1 MNDGNNS
8 DIYAQAVEG
17 AGPHSKPQQVR
28 PEMQKLK
35 HNEKIADHSHQDA
48 DLKNDCW
55 YYNCRRKRF
64 RLIAAWCIHAA
75 AEGSKDGDEAYD
87 EMIDVEYVILKFFE
101 LSTKVK
107 VPQSTEVYDYP

>member
-48 DLKNDCW
+48 DLKNDC
-55 YYNCRRKRF
+55 
-64 RLIAAWCIHAA
+64 
-75 AEGSKDGDEAYD
+75 
-87 EMIDVEYVILKFFE
+87 
-101 LSTKVK
+101 
-107 VPQSTEVYDYP
+107 